1 MVSLI
6 GFKQF
11 GPVVSTLVSQPL
23 ENPFTSQCW
32 SLPPRNLQGQN
43 ANLKWRAG
51 KVPSSWYLL
60 HTLDL
65 SDWRLLTLRSLNFDL
80 VKLKLSKLNY
90 VFTHLAR
97 LQVVFLLFE
106 NPWGRTRNR
115 RGCYLRLAA
124 SHVTLARSHARD
136 RSLALSFL
144 CVLPH
149 EISSKREITRSLSRG
164 QQSCKFFMGTKEISY
179 IRKAFIVHK
188 IGLVYEPDRRF
199 IAVMSYENTL

>member
-23 ENPFTSQCW
+23 ENPCTSQCW
-32 SLPPRNLQGQN
+32 SSPPRNLQGQN
-43 ANLKWRAG
+43 AKLKWRAG

-124 SHVTLARSHARD
+124 SHVTLARSHVRD
-136 RSLALSFL
+136 RSLALS
-144 CVLPH
+144 
-149 EISSKREITRSLSRG
+149 SSLRSSSRNFEQKRDYSQSITW
-164 QQSCKFFMGTKEISY
+164 
-179 IRKAFIVHK
+179 
-188 IGLVYEPDRRF
+188 P
-199 IAVMSYENTL
+199 AVMQIFHGNKRNFLHKKSVQRP